1 VGKKPIVILCTTPD
15 MQSAKEIAQYLVEE
29 KLAACCNILPEIT
42 SVYSWQGTIE
52 QASEHV
58 LLIKTQSNN
67 FKKLEAAILKRHP
80 YELPEIIGIDITKGS
95 QKYLDWISENVR

>member
-1 VGKKPIVILCTTPD
+1 